1 MTNFINLTPHAI
13 KLNDGRVFPPSG
25 NVARVTS
32 SHSEIVNDVCT
43 VVYGE
48 VTGIPAPAENTKYI
62 VSGMVLEAVKR
73 DDVVAP
79 ATSHPDVVRVNGQVA
94 SVPCFRR

>member
-1 MTNFINLTPHAI
+1 MTNFINLTPHTI
-13 KLNDGRVFPPSG
+13 KLNDGRVFPASG

-32 SHSEIVNDVCT
+32 SHSEIVEDVCT
-43 VVYGE
+43 VIYGE
-48 VTGIPAPAENTKYI
+48 VTGLPEPVANTKYI

-79 ATSHPDVVRVNGQVA
+79 ASGHPAVVRENGQVV
-94 SVPCFRR
+94 SVPCFRK